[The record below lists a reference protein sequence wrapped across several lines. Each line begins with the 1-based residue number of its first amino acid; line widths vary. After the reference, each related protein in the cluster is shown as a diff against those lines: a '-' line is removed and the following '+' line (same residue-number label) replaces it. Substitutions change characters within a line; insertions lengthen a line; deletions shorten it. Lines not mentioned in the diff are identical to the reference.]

1 MSIPL
6 CCVILTER
14 TSSMK
19 KISLRQRLLWRLRQ
33 QPEQLRQAKSS
44 AIAQTLRRLHIYKK
58 ARVVMCYVAIDSEV
72 ETRPILEQA
81 LADGKRVAV
90 PMALSR
96 SRRLVAAEVKN
107 LRRELK
113 PRGPWKI
120 PQPPS
125 RKGHAISP
133 ENLDLVIVPG
143 VAFDRQGRRLGR
155 GMGYFDRFL
164 GRVPASVP
172 RVGLAFRFQL
182 LKEIPSE
189 SHDQP
194 VSVVITEKKVV
205 RIKG

>member
-1 MSIPL
+1 
-6 CCVILTER
+6 
-14 TSSMK
+14 MK
-19 KISLRQRLLWRLRQ
+19 KISLRQRLLLKLRQ
-33 QPEQLRQAKSS
+33 QPQPLRRAKSR
-44 AIAQTLRRLHIYKK
+44 AIAQALRRLHLYQK
-58 ARVVMCYVAIDSEV
+58 ARVVMCYVAIDGEV
-72 ETRPILEQA
+72 ETRAILEQA

-90 PMALSR
+90 PRAFSR
-96 SRRLVAAEVKN
+96 GCRLVAAEVKN

-120 PQPPS
+120 PQPSS

-133 ENLDLVIVPG
+133 ERLDLVIVPG
-143 VAFDRQGRRLGR
+143 VAFDRRGQRLGR

-164 GRVPASVP
+164 SRVPASVP

-182 LKEIPSE
+182 LKEIPLE

-194 VSVVITEKKVV
+194 VDRVITEKAVV